1 MHVGYIYCLNL
12 NVEFESSIE
21 QTAYDGDEMFWY
33 NTSMLMVEA
42 TLKDYENRRGN
53 RIVSCDSTLH
63 SMSDFQ
69 FQTMNLL
76 HKISLDF

>member
-1 MHVGYIYCLNL
+1 MLNL
-12 NVEFESSIE
+12 SPSIE

-53 RIVSCDSTLH
+53 RIVSCDSTLIPCQI
-63 SMSDFQ
+63 FN
-69 FQTMNLL
+69 FN
-76 HKISLDF
+76 

>member
-1 MHVGYIYCLNL
+1 MLNL
-12 NVEFESSIE
+12 SPSIE

-53 RIVSCDSTLH
+53 RIVSCDSTLY

-69 FQTMNLL
+69 FQLMNLL
-76 HKISLDF
+76 NKISFDF